1 MVSPLA
7 TSALSRRF
15 LIGPL
20 IALSLVGA
28 NPTRAPTS
36 ALPNATPSAPSSTT
50 PAAVPSPPETARLLL
65 LAHDAEGVYYVDNL
79 VYAAGVGSELR
90 TLKGIEPQ
98 VRWGVAVI
106 VQEPASRGADDQVT
120 ILRAPLPGGGSLCMS
135 EVSEVQDAGTYY
147 ARVAGS
153 KHCPSRTPGMTGW
166 SQDQSAW
173 GA

>member
-1 MVSPLA
+1 MASPLA

-36 ALPNATPSAPSSTT
+36 ALPNTTPSASSTT
-50 PAAVPSPPETARLLL
+50 PAAVPSPSETVRLLL

-90 TLKGIEPQ
+90 TLKGIEPHI
-98 VRWGVAVI
+98 VWGAQVI
-106 VQEPASRGADDQVT
+106 VQEPAKVGADLQVT
-120 ILRAPLPGGGSLCMS
+120 ILRAPLPGSGSLCMS

-147 ARVAGS
+147 ARVAGT
-153 KHCPSRTPGMTGW
+153 KHCPSRTPGMKGW